1 MQRYALNQII
11 MKITI
16 VGGGNIG
23 TIFAVHC
30 AEKQHEV
37 TVFTS
42 DTSIYDNHISI
53 VDENEAVIHKADIKI
68 ATNDPLIAFNNAD
81 MIIVTYPAMM
91 MEKIAKVIFEYAG
104 KNAMIGV
111 VPGSGGSECAFRK
124 CIERGNIFFGL
135 ERVPAIARLIIK
147 GKTVQSKGYK
157 SELHVASIPASA
169 ADKCCSIIQ
178 DIFDIPCK
186 PIPNYLN
193 LTLTPSN
200 PILHTTRLCTIFK
213 DYHEGIVYPSLP
225 LFYEEWDDASSEL
238 LLACDDEE
246 QCICKALPEFQLSFV
261 RALREYYESP
271 TAQAMTKK
279 ISSINAFKG
288 LTTPCIKVDG
298 GFIPDLHSRY
308 FTADF
313 SYGLI
318 IIQQIAAIAG
328 IKTPYINST
337 MEWYRKIA
345 VEKEEFSFAE
355 YQIKSINDMRELYLI

>member
-1 MQRYALNQII
+1 

-30 AEKQHEV
+30 AEKEHEV

-42 DTSIYDNHISI
+42 DPGVYDNRLNI
-53 VDENEAVIHKADIKI
+53 VDENGNSIHEGIIKQVTNEPAV
-68 ATNDPLIAFNNAD
+68 AFKDAD

-91 MEKIAKVIFEYAG
+91 MEKIAEEIYANAG

-124 CIERGNIFFGL
+124 CIERGNVFFGF
-135 ERVPAIARLIIK
+135 ERVPSIARLVIK

-157 SELHVASIPASA
+157 SELHIASIPSSA
-169 ADKCCSIIQ
+169 ADKCCLLMQ
-178 DIFDIPCK
+178 EIFDIPCK
-186 PIPNYLN
+186 AIPNYLN
-193 LTLTPSN
+193 ITLTPSN

-213 DYHEGIVYPSLP
+213 DYHNGVIYPSLP
-225 LFYEEWDDASSEL
+225 LFYEEWDDPSSEL
-238 LLACDDEE
+238 LLSCDDEE
-246 QCICKALPEFQLSFV
+246 QRICRALPEFQLSHV
-261 RALREYYESP
+261 VALREYYESP

-288 LTTPCIKVDG
+288 LTTPCVKVDE

-313 SYGLI
+313 SYGLT

-328 IKTPYINST
+328 IDTPNIDNM
-337 MEWYRKIA
+337 MEWYRNIA
-345 VEKEEFSFAE
+345 VEKNEFRLSD
-355 YQIKSINDMRELYLI
+355 YNINNIDDMRALYLI